1 MASARVSRTMDRA
14 STSARLDGGVAR
26 ASTRARRTM
35 GTRMRRSMPTTTTTW
50 MGARGGARG
59 DGRARGR
66 AMMDARVMGARVCVG
81 RAWAIADE
89 DAAEAET
96 DVANA
101 LAVLRATSSV
111 DAKES
116 AVDADALAEMVNGGT
131 VIVRVSDRARKSGS
145 GKARRRRGRR
155 DPYDDLRG
163 EFDKPKLLRF
173 FRRRPLQ
180 VAGRLATIIRVGR
193 RVIRQWKAQEGW
205 DPEERTRGAI
215 LREAMTRL
223 GPVFV
228 KIGQTL
234 SQRPD
239 LIGEEAADEL
249 KLLQQSNEPFPN
261 ALAWKTIVED
271 LEWDGPIAPNHP
283 YRARNPDAEPLF
295 AKFSEQPIAAAS
307 LGQVYKAKTWDG
319 QDVAVKVQRPKVVR
333 QVALDWTCWSLS
345 LSTLKRLWGTT
356 TELDVIA
363 DEVGQGVWQEL
374 DYTQEAAHMDE
385 FNERHKWLGFVRAP
399 HWLPEYT
406 GPPGRARIIT
416 TEWINGQHIAALP
429 PEKKLIMAQMAVEA
443 CVAQLI
449 YTGFVH
455 ADPHEGN
462 MMLDDNDMLVFL
474 DFGLM
479 SEVEPFIM
487 EGFAKG
493 IQHMISG
500 NWEGLVLVFQ
510 EVGFTPKEGFLKR
523 DDRSDTYK
531 PATLEEMTK
540 AVADTL
546 STEEGGQS
554 RFGALATGL
563 AKLSANFKFLTPPY
577 IILLIRTFLTL
588 EGIAEKADPDFNIYT
603 AALPYAIRRAMAPS
617 TPEGQIAM
625 RNTFLN
631 ESDELRWDRIE
642 ELVLTD
648 TVDEDDSKESADA
661 ENAEGAFGD
670 SQALMARRS
679 KEVVGRLLGSTE
691 GVALRRVANSANTE
705 KIVEYLSGPKGT
717 ALRAKSIRMLSRNLK
732 DLWTARRFVRRATPQ
747 IDSLPVW
754 PESDEARRIRERQDR
769 AQKRALAFIFGTHM
783 ARLIRKPWLLVRAL
797 TVTAYIVVT
806 AFVYALAVTVWDYLK
821 WLNRF
826 TPWGLVWRLASRG
839 APSGPSSDA
848 LGSTSVP

>member
-1 MASARVSRTMDRA
+1 MSHAHQRASAVPARA
-14 STSARLDGGVAR
+14 RAR
-26 ASTRARRTM
+26 ASATRRARERP
-35 GTRMRRSMPTTTTTW
+35 GRVRPGRGDVAVA
-50 MGARGGARG
+50 GARNVALDAFGRARALENRARERWTATS
-59 DGRARGR
+59 DARARARGR
-66 AMMDARVMGARVCVG
+66 G
-81 RAWAIADE
+81 RANATGDE
-89 DAAEAET
+89 DVDA
-96 DVANA
+96 A
-101 LAVLRATSSV
+101 LALLATTSSV
-111 DAKES
+111 DEAIED
-116 AVDADALAEMVNGGT
+116 DAMTTTGT
-131 VIVRVSDRARKSGS
+131 RIVRVSDSVESG
-145 GKARRRRGRR
+145 GRRLKRRRRRRR
-155 DPYDDLRG
+155 DAYDALRG

-193 RVIRQWKAQEGW
+193 RVIKNWKKQEDW
-205 DPEERTRGAI
+205 APEKRTRGAE
-215 LREAMTRL
+215 LRAAMTRL

-249 KLLQQSNEPFPN
+249 KLLQQSNEPFPDR
-261 ALAWKTIVED
+261 LAWRTIVED
-271 LEWDGPIAPNHP
+271 LEWDGPIAPNHA
-283 YRARNPDAEPLF
+283 YVGVNPDAKPLF
-295 AKFSEQPIAAAS
+295 AEFSAKPIAAAS
-307 LGQVYKAKTWDG
+307 LGQVYKAKTWEG
-319 QDVAVKVQRPKVVR
+319 EDVAVKVQRPKVMR

-399 HWLPEYT
+399 EWLPQYT
-406 GPPGRARIIT
+406 GPEGRARILT
-416 TEWINGQHIAALP
+416 TEWIDGNHIADLP
-429 PEKKLIMAQMAVEA
+429 QEKKLIMAQMAVEA

-462 MMLDDNDMLVFL
+462 MMLDKNDMLVFL

-531 PATLEEMTK
+531 PATLEEMTA
-540 AVADTL
+540 AVAKTL
-546 STEEGGQS
+546 SSEEGGQS

-588 EGIAEKADPDFNIYT
+588 EGIAEKADPNFNIYT

-617 TPEGQIAM
+617 TPEGQRAM
-625 RNTFLN
+625 RETFLN
-631 ESDELRWDRIE
+631 ESNELRWDRME
-642 ELVLTD
+642 ELVLND
-648 TVDEDDSKESADA
+648 TVDEDETPATEVSTTDTESDV
-661 ENAEGAFGD
+661 FGD
-670 SQALMARRS
+670 SQALMAQRS

-691 GVALRRVANSANTE
+691 GTALRRVAFAANTE
-705 KIVEYLSGPKGT
+705 QIVEYLSGPQGT
-717 ALRAKSIRMLSRNLK
+717 ALRAKSIRMLSRTLQ
-732 DLWTARRFVRRATPQ
+732 DLWTARRFVRRNPVKVAA
-747 IDSLPVW
+747 LPVW

-769 AQKRALAFIFGTHM
+769 AQKRALSFLFGTHM
-783 ARLIRKPWLLVRAL
+783 SRLIRKPILLLRAL
-797 TVTAYIVVT
+797 ALSAHIVAS
-806 AFVYALAVTVWDYLK
+806 AFVYALAVTVWDTIK
-821 WLNRF
+821 WVNGF
-826 TPWGLVWRLASRG
+826 TPWGFVWARFVASRL
-839 APSGPSSDA
+839 D
-848 LGSTSVP
+848 TSKPA

>member
-1 MASARVSRTMDRA
+1 MADDEASAN
-14 STSARLDGGVAR
+14 
-26 ASTRARRTM
+26 
-35 GTRMRRSMPTTTTTW
+35 
-50 MGARGGARG
+50 
-59 DGRARGR
+59 
-66 AMMDARVMGARVCVG
+66 
-81 RAWAIADE
+81 AD
-89 DAAEAET
+89 
-96 DVANA
+96 V
-101 LAVLRATSSV
+101 
-111 DAKES
+111 
-116 AVDADALAEMVNGGT
+116 ADALALLSASSSVDDQDLDEAALEVMTAAGTRIMRAGDRNG
-131 VIVRVSDRARKSGS
+131 ARGS
-145 GKARRRRGRR
+145 GAKGRKGRR
-155 DPYDDLRG
+155 DPYDQLRG
-163 EFDKPKLLRF
+163 AFDKPKLLRF

-180 VAGRLATIIRVGR
+180 VAGRLANIIRVGR
-193 RVIRQWKAQEGW
+193 RVIRTWKQQENV
-205 DPEERTRGAI
+205 DPEKRTRGAE
-215 LREAMTRL
+215 LRAAMTRL

-249 KLLQQSNEPFPN
+249 KLLQQSNDPFPN
-261 ALAWKTIVED
+261 ALAWKTIAED
-271 LEWDGPIAPNHP
+271 LEWDGPLAPNHP
-283 YRARNPDAEPLF
+283 YRARDPEAKPLF
-295 AKFSEQPIAAAS
+295 AKFSAEPIAAAS
-307 LGQVYKAKTWDG
+307 LGQVYKARTWEG
-319 QDVAVKVQRPKVVR
+319 EDVAVKVQRPKVMR

-399 HWLPEYT
+399 RWLPEYT
-406 GPPGRARIIT
+406 GPPGRARVLT
-416 TEWINGQHIAALP
+416 TEWINGKHIADLP
-429 PEKKLIMAQMAVEA
+429 QEKKLIMAQMAVEA

-462 MMLDDNDMLVFL
+462 MMLDENDMLVFL

-510 EVGFTPKEGFLKR
+510 EVGFTPKDGFLKR

-540 AVADTL
+540 AVANTL

-588 EGIAEKADPDFNIYT
+588 EGIAEKADPNFNIYT

-617 TPEGQIAM
+617 TPEGQLAM

-631 ESDELRWDRIE
+631 ESNELRWDRIE
-642 ELVLTD
+642 ELVLTES
-648 TVDEDDSKESADA
+648 VDEDESSEESEGKDA
-661 ENAEGAFGD
+661 AAAGAFGD

-705 KIVEYLSGPKGT
+705 KIIEYLSGPQGT
-717 ALRAKSIRMLSRNLK
+717 ALRAKSIRTLSRTLTE
-732 DLWTARRFVRRATPQ
+732 LWTARRFVRRTTPKVEA
-747 IDSLPVW
+747 LPVW
-754 PESDEARRIRERQDR
+754 PESEEARRIRERQDR
-769 AQKRALAFIFGTHM
+769 AQKRALSFIFGTHM
-783 ARLIRKPWLLVRAL
+783 SRLMRKPVLLLRAIA
-797 TVTAYIVVT
+797 VTAYIVVS
-806 AFVYALAVTVWDYLK
+806 AFIYALAVTAWDYLK
-821 WLNRF
+821 WLNGF
-826 TPWGLVWRLASRG
+826 TPWGFLWRAAVSSR
-839 APSGPSSDA
+839 SGRSSSMPSSA
-848 LGSTSVP
+848 TGA